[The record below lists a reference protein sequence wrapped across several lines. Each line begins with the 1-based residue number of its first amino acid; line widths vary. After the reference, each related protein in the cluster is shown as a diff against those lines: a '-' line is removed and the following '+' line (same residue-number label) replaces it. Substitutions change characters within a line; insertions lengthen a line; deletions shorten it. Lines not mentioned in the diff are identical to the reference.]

1 MVTLRFKSRNS
12 PTVIISDDEA
22 NVEMNDF
29 AKFDDNNNVLEKKG
43 NLGYCSWEVTLHRF
57 FRNLPIVKLQ
67 RIPGRCLQHAQ
78 N

>member
-43 NLGYCSWEVTLHRF
+43 NLGYCS
-57 FRNLPIVKLQ
+57 
-67 RIPGRCLQHAQ
+67 
-78 N
+78 